1 MPITVK
7 LQGMFSYSVWVI
19 ALVVTVVLLIG
30 IVALILFLKGK
41 KKQVEPVKPEPQPIP
56 APIPVAGEQLKN
68 KYCTMIDELEQAYR
82 GGKVNNR
89 KAYQKLSAILR
100 RFVYD
105 LTGVKV
111 HNYTLEEI
119 NRLNMPQLSEVI
131 ADCYMP
137 EFSVD
142 KEGEIYN
149 TMNKARMVIKEW
161 HS

>member
-7 LQGMFSYSVWVI
+7 LQGMFSYSFWII
-19 ALVVTVVLLIG
+19 ALVIAVVLLIG
-30 IVALILFLKGK
+30 IVALILFLKAK
-41 KKQVEPVKPEPQPIP
+41 KKPVEPVKPEPQPMP
-56 APIPVAGEQLKN
+56 VPIPVAGEQLKN
-68 KYCTMIDELEQAYR
+68 KYCKMIDELEQACR

-89 KAYQKLSAILR
+89 KAYQKLSVILR
-100 RFVYD
+100 RFVHD

-119 NRLNMPQLSEVI
+119 KRLNMPQLSDVI
-131 ADCYMP
+131 AECYTP

-149 TMNKARMVIKEW
+149 TINKARMVIREW
-161 HS
+161 RS